1 MVFDA
6 NERMVSGMV
15 INNFVSEFVNRILF
29 TDYSNTL
36 FRYTIMLFSDSK
48 VSKLVGEN
56 LWELWQ
62 TSWTSLLCG
71 LRLLAQVAS
80 QQLIIAARQKSE
92 QEIASHDSFS
102 EMKLLFGK
110 FDKRCL
116 LNNVHE
122 RFLLRLFEQIEF
134 FSEQFSLY
142 CVNQSI
148 RKLKRSL
155 PEGDP
160 FTSESITN
168 GRLAELLRRRF
179 FDLIDSKFEFQ
190 TFRIQN
196 SAKRQWNR
204 TLETFVNF
212 YKRAVLIVFEED
224 D

>member
-1 MVFDA
+1 
-6 NERMVSGMV
+6 MV
-15 INNFVSEFVNRILF
+15 INNFVSEIVSEFANRMLF
-29 TDYSNTL
+29 TDYSNTP
-36 FRYTIMLFSDSK
+36 FSYTVMLFSDSK

-116 LNNVHE
+116 LNSVHE

-160 FTSESITN
+160 SLQSPLLMVDLQNFCAEDSSIWLIQSLNFKRFAFKILRKGNETV
-168 GRLAELLRRRF
+168 RWKLL
-179 FDLIDSKFEFQ
+179 
-190 TFRIQN
+190 
-196 SAKRQWNR
+196 
-204 TLETFVNF
+204 
-212 YKRAVLIVFEED
+212 
-224 D
+224 